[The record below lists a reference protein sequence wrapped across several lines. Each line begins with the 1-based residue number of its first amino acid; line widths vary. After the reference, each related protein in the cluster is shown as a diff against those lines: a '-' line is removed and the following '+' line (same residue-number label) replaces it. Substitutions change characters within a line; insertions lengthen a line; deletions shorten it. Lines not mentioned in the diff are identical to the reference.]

1 MQTAAVGGTEP
12 LCQLLVPL
20 ILEGGETVERQQ
32 FLPDGFE
39 IVFMLPVAIVIR
51 VALSCQGVR
60 LQGEVCLFAEHG
72 LSRRQQPAPDAPA
85 LEVRVG
91 VGNLRHLCP

>member
-60 LQGEVCLFAEHG
+60 LQGEVR
-72 LSRRQQPAPDAPA
+72 LSSPPLSMMLSLPLRQIPCRAQSRDAY
-85 LEVRVG
+85 
-91 VGNLRHLCP
+91 GNP